1 MRSLSYV
8 YRYVRSPITISLLGA
23 LFSSSSSYHIVRNC
37 NSCLSFPLASHPIYI
52 YFIQTSETYSIFL
65 SFSRLFSVVS
75 GPSILA
81 SETVS
86 YFIFIFVSFS
96 FPFAVVYF
104 FCLLYANSV
113 LVVYILFPLLPFI
126 SHSTFCLPWPS
137 DLNCNFFFSL
147 SFPLPFSV
155 VYFF

>member
-1 MRSLSYV
+1 MRSSSYIH
-8 YRYVRSPITISLLGA
+8 RYVRSPVTMPLLGA
-23 LFSSSSSYHIVRNC
+23 LFSLSSFYHIVRNC

-52 YFIQTSETYSIFL
+52 YFIQTSETYSFFL
-65 SFSRLFSVVS
+65 SFSPLFSVVS
-75 GPSILA
+75 GPGILA

-96 FPFAVVYF
+96 FPFALVYF

-113 LVVYILFPLLPFI
+113 LVLLFPLFPFI

>member
-1 MRSLSYV
+1 MSVLPLQYHSSEHCFLRLLHTILSGTVIHVFLSLSLLILFI
-8 YRYVRSPITISLLGA
+8 STLFKLQKLIPFFFLSLLFSPSSLA
-23 LFSSSSSYHIVRNC
+23 PVFWLPKLYLISFLF
-37 NSCLSFPLASHPIYI
+37 L
-52 YFIQTSETYSIFL
+52 FL
-65 SFSRLFSVVS
+65 SLFLLLLS
-75 GPSILA
+75 
-81 SETVS
+81 T
-86 YFIFIFVSFS
+86 
-96 FPFAVVYF
+96 F

-113 LVVYILFPLLPFI
+113 LVLLFPLFPFI